1 MDLHV
6 WYWYNNQ
13 NYVATRY
20 YHSEFIG
27 KASTKDV
34 FNSFSACVSGVNESK
49 LLQVSSDD
57 PNVTGYFLTFLRK
70 TGMIKYWDNLFILEH
85 VVYVLRTF
93 LWNIVEKHL
102 IGILKSCYHPCTE
115 YLMSHYLEE
124 LVMRHLN
131 KQYLQTTQC
140 SSVHIVWSKTRE

>member
-1 MDLHV
+1 MNLVAGYKKLMEMYIALNIELVKVWLHGLACLV
-6 WYWYNNQ
+6 LVQYQ

-34 FNSFSACVSGVNESK
+34 FNSFSACVSGVSESK

-70 TGMIKYWDNLFILEH
+70 TGMIKY
-85 VVYVLRTF
+85 
-93 LWNIVEKHL
+93 
-102 IGILKSCYHPCTE
+102 
-115 YLMSHYLEE
+115 
-124 LVMRHLN
+124 
-131 KQYLQTTQC
+131 
-140 SSVHIVWSKTRE
+140 